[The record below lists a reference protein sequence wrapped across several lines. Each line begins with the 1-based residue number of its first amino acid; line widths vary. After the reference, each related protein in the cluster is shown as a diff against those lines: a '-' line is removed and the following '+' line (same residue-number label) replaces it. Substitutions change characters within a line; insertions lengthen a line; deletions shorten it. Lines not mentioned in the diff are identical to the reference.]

1 MAPKQKWLIG
11 AGIAV
16 LVLVLGWVNYRKL
29 SGAAGDAVAVRTQVL
44 EPQDLQ
50 VTVLAPATL
59 AVAKEYEIRSLIQA
73 SSISL
78 AVEVGDRVRAGQ
90 VLARADTWEL
100 DLAVA
105 QAESNFL
112 SARAQLEELRRKAE
126 LGPEQARQQVAA
138 AEVALE
144 QAQAHLAQVE
154 ATLAT
159 QRQAAQARLAQAR
172 SALEQARAGLSRGQ
186 VTPEE
191 LEAALHQVRSAEAE
205 LAALDPEESPQI
217 REARLQVRSAE
228 MRLAE
233 ARLAARS
240 AEVLPDQIHAA
251 EAQLAAA
258 EAALR
263 KAREDRGKAEFR
275 SPVDGTVL
283 RVEVK
288 DGQPITP
295 GTLIAVVAPTEKLKA
310 LVRVDEMEI
319 GKVQVGQ
326 KAILTTPAYPEERFE
341 GVVVRIDP
349 QGVRSETGT
358 STVYP
363 VEVEVEARGKLR
375 PNMNVDAEIIADT
388 RTGVLALPLEAL
400 LSEGE
405 DRWYVW
411 VVRDG
416 KATRVE
422 VRPGLRTRTQVEIT
436 EGLQPGDEVVVG
448 PLSALR
454 NLREGQR
461 VRGEAKAE

>member
-1 MAPKQKWLIG
+1 MTAKQKWLIG

-16 LVLVLGWVNYRKL
+16 LVLVLGWANYRRL
-29 SGAAGDAVAVRTQVL
+29 AGGGEAVAVRTQVL

-59 AVAKEYEIRSLIQA
+59 AVAKEYEIRSPIQA
-73 SSISL
+73 ASISL

-90 VLARADTWEL
+90 VLARADTREL
-100 DLAVA
+100 ELAVA
-105 QAESNFL
+105 QAESNLL
-112 SARAQLEELRRKAE
+112 SARAQLAELRRKAE
-126 LGPEQARQQVAA
+126 LSPEQAQQQVAA

-144 QAQAHLAQVE
+144 QAQAHLAQVQ

-172 SALEQARAGLSRGQ
+172 AALEQARAGLSRGQ

-205 LAALDPEESPQI
+205 LAALDPEGSPQI
-217 REARLQVRSAE
+217 LEARLQVQSAE
-228 MRLAE
+228 ARLAE

-240 AEVLPDQIHAA
+240 AEVLPEQIRAA
-251 EAQLAAA
+251 EAQVAAA
-258 EAALR
+258 EAALQ
-263 KAREDRGKAEFR
+263 KAREDLEKAQFR

-283 RVEVK
+283 RVEAK

-295 GTLIAVVAPTEKLKA
+295 GTLIAVVAGTEKLKA

-326 KAILTTPAYPEERFE
+326 KAVLTTPAYPEERFE
-341 GVVVRIDP
+341 GVVTRIDP

-363 VEVEVEARGKLR
+363 VEVEVDARGKLR

-422 VRPGLRTRTQVEIT
+422 VRAGLRTRTQVEIT
-436 EGLQPGDEVVVG
+436 EGLNPGDEVVVG

-461 VRGEAKAE
+461 VRGEAKAG